1 MAWFRKKDR
10 PAGPEDWSGY
20 RQRYGQECRRI
31 WQRLVPPE
39 GQAATVQG
47 ELLREIEKLY
57 HEAWGNGNINWDGDF
72 AWFCGNLRDT
82 LLGAGCFQQEERQ
95 AIAQVLEKI
104 EACGRYAQAW
114 YEGGVP
120 EESWEPEKMA
130 WLEEGAY
137 SFLRDMAA
145 RFSLAQPE
153 PIPFQP
159 ERELYR

>member
-1 MAWFRKKDR
+1 MEAAGAPGRAGGHCPGRAAAGDREAVPRGLGKRKYQLGR
-10 PAGPEDWSGY
+10 GL
-20 RQRYGQECRRI
+20 C
-31 WQRLVPPE
+31 LV
-39 GQAATVQG
+39 
-47 ELLREIEKLY
+47 
-57 HEAWGNGNINWDGDF
+57 
-72 AWFCGNLRDT
+72 LRDT